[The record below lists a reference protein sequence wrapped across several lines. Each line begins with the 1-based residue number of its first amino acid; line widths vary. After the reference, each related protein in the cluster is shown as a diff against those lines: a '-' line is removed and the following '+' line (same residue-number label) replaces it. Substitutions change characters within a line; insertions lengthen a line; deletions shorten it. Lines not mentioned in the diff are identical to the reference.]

1 MNKSR
6 LLLASIGVTALVA
19 FTLYTFGSSPLPKA
33 GTRVEPVASSISA
46 NNNASVRQNSVKP
59 VSMNL
64 FDNKDMPENYYSIQF
79 PTNFKVVHGD
89 KQGTLIARMQQ
100 GIVSSQLMDV
110 PDNSNLQNYVMTQ
123 VEPSLASSL
132 QGYTRINLSQITV
145 AGNNA
150 LDLTYS
156 WKNSTSEMESV
167 KTFIEGPDHAMVI
180 TSSWTKNEFNQS
192 VPITNSIVDSF
203 QWLRK

>member
-19 FTLYTFGSSPLPKA
+19 FTLYSFWSSPSPKA
-33 GTRVEPVASSISA
+33 GTRVEPVASSITA
-46 NNNASVRQNSVKP
+46 NNISSPNQKPASP
-59 VSMNL
+59 VSMNI

-79 PTNFKVVHGD
+79 PKNFKVVHGD
-89 KQGTLIARMQQ
+89 KQGALVARMQN

-110 PDNSNLQNYVMTQ
+110 PDNSNLQNYVKTK

-132 QGYTRINLSQITV
+132 QGYTRINLSQTTV

-156 WKNSTSEMESV
+156 WKNSTSEMESA

-180 TSSWTKNEFNQS
+180 TSSWPRAEFGHS
-192 VPITNSIVDSF
+192 VPMTNSIVASF